1 VGEKSGK
8 VASTI
13 RVVPSGTT
21 HSIFNHE
28 DTEGFARGVKYY
40 EFMEG
45 PLLIF
50 HASRTKQSDCPL
62 GSTHYRP
69 VRD

>member
-28 DTEGFARGVKYY
+28 DTERFTRGVKYY
-40 EFMEG
+40 EFMEV
-45 PLLIF
+45 PLF
-50 HASRTKQSDCPL
+50 NWVETKIL
-62 GSTHYRP
+62 L
-69 VRD
+69 